1 MKTVGDI
8 QNEAR
13 IIRALESISE
23 SLDSIKGYMK
33 VIAANQG
40 EKAHYTMHGDFP
52 QDIQEMINKYHN

>member
-23 SLDSIKGYMK
+23 SLDCIKGYMK
-33 VIAANQG
+33 VMAANQG
-40 EKAHYTMHGDFP
+40 QSAHYTMHGDFP
-52 QDIQEMINKYHN
+52 LDIQEMLKKNHD